1 MKNLEREKKNGEMEE
16 LKWKIVKPTIWTKV
30 IDFHL
35 FVLTLKLGFN
45 WEWSKQANIFFALQ
59 KHNCIIIN
67 YEVISSTPKISFGFA
82 SILDLKS

>member
-1 MKNLEREKKNGEMEE
+1 MEK
-16 LKWKIVKPTIWTKV
+16 LKWITIKPTIWTKV
-30 IDFHL
+30 RNFHF

-59 KHNCIIIN
+59 KHNCIIMN
-67 YEVISSTPKISFGFA
+67 HEAISSTPKISFGFA